1 MSQVRVPFNNLLAL
15 LQQLVAEKITWAS
28 VMQRYVVVSSADSA
42 EGETDGAATAAAAQT
57 AAASSAPTVVQ
68 YSTRG
73 SFSRPNFEN
82 AKK

>member
-1 MSQVRVPFNNLLAL
+1 
-15 LQQLVAEKITWAS
+15 
-28 VMQRYVVVSSADSA
+28 MQRYVVVSTADSA
-42 EGETDGAATAAAAQT
+42 EGETDGAATAASAQAT
-57 AAASSAPTVVQ
+57 APSSAPTVVQ